1 MPQAVREPP
10 WDEPGRLPPVRE
22 RRNPIRPHAFCVG
35 PPEILVMRTVHI
47 LSVCAALLSAGPA
60 VAQSASGLNSGITT
74 GAPSATSSP
83 GTLPAGS
90 VGSTATGDAPLKSG
104 STTAVGQTKPP
115 GDAAPGTRSDL
126 EEKSRE
132 LDRKIDKGICV
143 GCK

>member
-1 MPQAVREPP
+1 M
-10 WDEPGRLPPVRE
+10 
-22 RRNPIRPHAFCVG
+22 RP
-35 PPEILVMRTVHI
+35 VHI
-47 LSVCAALLSAGPA
+47 LPVCAALLFAGPA
-60 VAQSASGLNSGITT
+60 IAQSGSGLSSGLST
-74 GAPSATSSP
+74 GAPPASSSP

-90 VGSTATGDAPLKSG
+90 VGSTATGDAPLKTG

-115 GDAAPGTRSDL
+115 GEAAPGTRTDL